1 MMSRTY
7 RGMLVL
13 KFTFAIDAIFI
24 EREIAPCHGPDLA
37 NPEPAFIELHDEG
50 PVHGPGARLHH
61 RRNFVRCQQVSGH
74 FGHGVLGRCPEF
86 VDLAFSER
94 GILVLDHPE
103 VKLLEDGDEIA
114 DGVLLEWLLTA
125 ALCISHLRDCCVKIA
140 NGVVSERPDEPAP
153 GYQREGELVR
163 TTGADVL
170 AGPEFCNEFPDLGG
184 IDCRD
189 GKALKGGLDCIF
201 CQISPDR
208 MKRAA
213 RKQLSDWVSHRKVS
227 D

>member
-1 MMSRTY
+1 
-7 RGMLVL
+7 MLVL

-37 NPEPAFIELHDEG
+37 NPEPAFIEHHDEG

-61 RRNFVRCQQVSGH
+61 RRNFVRGQQVSGH
-74 FGHGVLGRCPEF
+74 FGHGVLGRC
-86 VDLAFSER
+86 
-94 GILVLDHPE
+94 
-103 VKLLEDGDEIA
+103 
-114 DGVLLEWLLTA
+114 
-125 ALCISHLRDCCVKIA
+125 
-140 NGVVSERPDEPAP
+140 
-153 GYQREGELVR
+153 
-163 TTGADVL
+163 
-170 AGPEFCNEFPDLGG
+170 PEFCNEFPDLGG